1 MGSFVKKFSGKN
13 ILIVG
18 AGVTGKSCAK
28 VLTKF
33 QANVTLFDEKIAEK
47 STSEYK
53 LINEISASSSNSPTT
68 FDLAVVSPG
77 WRLDHPVIKQLRD
90 LKIPLISEVDLA
102 WQIKNELAP
111 NQRWIALTGTN
122 GKTTTIQMVQS
133 IFDAAKVN
141 GKACG
146 NVGETVIESVT
157 KSPNNQNLAI

>member
-1 MGSFVKKFSGKN
+1 MKKFSGKN

-28 VLTKF
+28 VLSKF

-77 WRLDHPVIKQLRD
+77 WRLDHPVIK
-90 LKIPLISEVDLA
+90 KIGRAHV
-102 WQIKNELAP
+102 
-111 NQRWIALTGTN
+111 
-122 GKTTTIQMVQS
+122 
-133 IFDAAKVN
+133 
-141 GKACG
+141 
-146 NVGETVIESVT
+146 
-157 KSPNNQNLAI
+157 